1 MTDGSI
7 EEASAFS
14 DAATHSNAAPGTPA
28 EEVPKRSMKPSTRRA
43 LTAIGLVAVLMAFG
57 LVYIYVIEGSKY
69 VSTENAQIDG
79 DQISVNAP
87 SSGTLTDWT
96 ATQGTQLQ
104 KDRLVGRIKILGGF
118 VQPQQPIR
126 APGNGTVVID
136 DGVEGAFVTAG
147 TPLAIAY
154 DLSKIYVTARVDE
167 TDVDDVQPGQTV
179 DVEVDAF
186 PDAHLTGTV
195 REVQRGAAGEFSPFP
210 RSNTA
215 GNYQK
220 VTQVIPVKIALDDT
234 QNLALAPG
242 MSVTVKIHKGD

>member
-7 EEASAFS
+7 EEASVLS
-14 DAATHSNAAPGTPA
+14 DAAAHDHATAAPADET
-28 EEVPKRSMKPSTRRA
+28 PKRSMKPSTRRG
-43 LTAIGLVAVLMAFG
+43 LIVIGTVAALMALG
-57 LVYIYVIEGSKY
+57 LVYNYVIEGRKY
-69 VSTENAQIDG
+69 VTTDNAQIDG

-87 SSGTLTDWT
+87 SSGTLVDWT
-96 ATQGTQLQ
+96 ATQGTQLR
-104 KDRLVGRIKILGGF
+104 KDRLVGRIKIQGGF

-167 TDVDDVQPGQTV
+167 TDVDDVRPGQTV
-179 DVEVDAF
+179 DIEVDAF
-186 PDAHLTGTV
+186 PDGDLTGTV

-220 VTQVIPVKIALDDT
+220 VTQVIPVKIAIDDT
-234 QNLALAPG
+234 ENLALAPG
-242 MSVTVKIHKGD
+242 MSVTVKIHKDD

>member
-1 MTDGSI
+1 MTDGSM
-7 EEASAFS
+7 EEASVFS
-14 DAATHSNAAPGTPA
+14 DAATHDNAAPEAPA
-28 EEVPKRSMKPSTRRA
+28 EEATKRSMKPSMRRA
-43 LTAIGLVAVLMAFG
+43 LIVIGVVAALMAIGLVYN
-57 LVYIYVIEGSKY
+57 YIIVASKY
-69 VSTENAQIDG
+69 VSTDNAQIDG

-96 ATQGTQLQ
+96 ATQGTQLRR
-104 KDRLVGRIKILGGF
+104 DRLVGRIKIQGGF

-167 TDVDDVQPGQTV
+167 TDVDDVRPGQTV
-179 DVEVDAF
+179 DIEVDAF
-186 PDAHLTGTV
+186 PDADLTGTV